1 MKSQKMINLVTICR
15 KANKLVSGF
24 DAVKEAVVSS
34 NASCVLTASDI
45 SPKTL
50 KEINFFCQSSGIP
63 VIPTGLGSADIHYA
77 VGKKAVVM
85 GVNDSGFARKFI
97 ELCEEI
103 GK

>member
-34 NASCVLTASDI
+34 NASC
-45 SPKTL
+45 
-50 KEINFFCQSSGIP
+50 GIP
-63 VIPTGLGSADIHYA
+63 VIPTGIESAEIHFA

-97 ELCEEI
+97 ELSKEN

>member
-1 MKSQKMINLVTICR
+1 MKSQRMINLVTICR

-24 DAVKEAVVSS
+24 DAVKESVVSG

-50 KEINFFCQSSGIP
+50 KEISFFCKNSDIP
-63 VIPTGLGSADIHYA
+63 VIPTGLQSADIHFA

-85 GVNDSGFARKFI
+85 GVNDSGFARKFS
-97 ELCEEI
+97 ELSEEN